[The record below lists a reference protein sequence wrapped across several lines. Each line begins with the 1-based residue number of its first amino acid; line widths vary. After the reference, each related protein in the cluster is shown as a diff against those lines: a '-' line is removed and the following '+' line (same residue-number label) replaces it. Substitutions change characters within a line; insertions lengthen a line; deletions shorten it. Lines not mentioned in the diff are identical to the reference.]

1 MFFLKAP
8 ADEQIRRFVAS
19 QREQSFSYKEVGAS
33 RQGEVEGYTIDHNR
47 IKLGMGQATFERAVE
62 ALRTWKHFDLGWA
75 RVVPPETLLETGA
88 DVAVLARTLGFW
100 SLNACRI
107 VYVIDEDGPELKRF
121 GFAYGTLPD
130 HAECGEERFT
140 IEWQANDDSV
150 WYDIRAFSR
159 PNLLAK
165 LGYPLTRSYQ
175 KKFARDS
182 LATMFARIAVS
193 ERASGSDPIIDS
205 T

>member
-1 MFFLKAP
+1 MLFLKAP

-47 IKLGMGQATFERAVE
+47 IKLGMGQATFERAVA
-62 ALRTWKHFDLGWA
+62 ALRKWKHFDLGWA
-75 RVVPPETLLETGA
+75 RVVPSETPLETGA
-88 DVAVLARTLGFW
+88 NVAVLARTFGFW

-107 VYVIDEDGPELKRF
+107 VYVIDEDGASMNADDGALVKRF
-121 GFAYGTLPD
+121 GFAYGTLRD
-130 HAECGEERFT
+130 HAERGEERFT
-140 IEWQANDDSV
+140 IEWRANDDSV

-159 PNLLAK
+159 PNLLAR
-165 LGYPLTRSYQ
+165 LGYPLARSVQ

-182 LATMFARIAVS
+182 LAAMVKIVG
-193 ERASGSDPIIDS
+193 E
-205 T
+205 